1 MPTLSEMNEHAA
13 DAEHQAFQRAYD
25 ALLDIAK
32 DPVTCRHFWDA
43 GRLDYAKEHDQE
55 LAIAYIDGH
64 ARGRESLRIEL
75 ERQEAVAWHWACGE
89 DHEMHCPD
97 GLTVWNGSGPDA
109 DVEALGA
116 SRGRRVVRLY
126 AHPVPP
132 TDVQELVGALEALYH
147 EACLRSSP
155 DTRYEAPMMVKAR
168 AALTK
173 HRRQS

>member
-25 ALLDIAK
+25 ALENVAK
-32 DPVTCRHFWDA
+32 DTITCRHFWDA
-43 GRLDYAKEHDQE
+43 GRLDYAREHEQE

-109 DVEALGA
+109 DVEALCA
-116 SRGRRVVRLY
+116 SRGRAVRRLY
-126 AHPVPP
+126 ARPVLPP
-132 TDVQELVGALEALYH
+132 DVRELVEALKAARRALAHAAYVDPTYD
-147 EACLRSSP
+147 A
-155 DTRYEAPMMVKAR
+155 DYEQIDAL
-168 AALTK
+168 LTK
-173 HRRQS
+173 HRSQP